1 VAPPVLRYR
10 FTRGRAREGQ
20 EMSFG
25 VFCVED
31 DAFTTNIFGAIVT
44 YPNLTEAGRAAV
56 VWREVDGRTYLV
68 LQVLPSGRPYGW
80 PPPG

>member
-1 VAPPVLRYR
+1 
-10 FTRGRAREGQ
+10 
-20 EMSFG
+20 MSFG

-44 YPNLTEAGRAAV
+44 YPNLTEAGRAAT
-56 VWREVDGRTYLV
+56 VWKEVDGRTYLV